1 MFSDVSVTL
10 ACFKTTT
17 TPAGP
22 PLPEWAQNYF
32 NAEIPMNI
40 YLTVIHASQR
50 IKPTDVINY
59 I

>member
-32 NAEIPMNI
+32 IAEIPMNI

-50 IKPTDVINY
+50 IKPTDFINY

>member
-32 NAEIPMNI
+32 IAEIPMNI
-40 YLTVIHASQR
+40 YLTVIHAS
-50 IKPTDVINY
+50 
-59 I
+59 